1 MPQIMA
7 NEQGEFSPVFQLFLK
22 NADEKILQ
30 KIQGVNLFESLEHI
44 GNSRSVIAM
53 IGQIERELVES
64 EETSEDKRVFWSSIF
79 RILVKSNADFQKIL
93 LDLAKDIDTV
103 NLAPDTLEQIYGDKI
118 YTSVSSFERFYNCE
132 YQYFLENTLS
142 LETFENIDI
151 NSKIVGNFFHEVFEK
166 VMKETDLSAENF
178 DEKLTLVLQEVD
190 KNYSRYFTQDATARF
205 TWSNLEEIVRQT
217 ATVLKATVSTD
228 ELKTLLTESS
238 FGLPKSELGNF
249 SVDDIYLRGRIDRLD
264 QLSTDYLGAIDY
276 KSSAHSFKLQEAY
289 DGLSLQF
296 MTYLDVIKQAFPNQK
311 IWGALYLQ
319 FKNQPINLSEI
330 NQLSE
335 IANILKESMRYDGL
349 VLEDAAEQIK
359 GIENIALKKTNIY
372 NEEEFEQLL
381 KLNEE
386 HYRAAGQRL
395 KKGKIAINPIMKRS
409 EGIDQSGN
417 VRGCRYCPL
426 KSICRFE
433 ANIHMN
439 EHSREIGQKSQ
450 AEILAELKGEERDE

>member
-1 MPQIMA
+1 M
-7 NEQGEFSPVFQLFLK
+7 
-22 NADEKILQ
+22 
-30 KIQGVNLFESLEHI
+30 
-44 GNSRSVIAM
+44 
-53 IGQIERELVES
+53 
-64 EETSEDKRVFWSSIF
+64 
-79 RILVKSNADFQKIL
+79 
-93 LDLAKDIDTV
+93 
-103 NLAPDTLEQIYGDKI
+103 
-118 YTSVSSFERFYNCE
+118 
-132 YQYFLENTLS
+132 
-142 LETFENIDI
+142 
-151 NSKIVGNFFHEVFEK
+151 
-166 VMKETDLSAENF
+166 
-178 DEKLTLVLQEVD
+178 
-190 KNYSRYFTQDATARF
+190 
-205 TWSNLEEIVRQT
+205 
-217 ATVLKATVSTD
+217 KATVSTD

-238 FGLPKSELGNF
+238 FGLSKSELGNF

-264 QLSTDYLGAIDY
+264 QLSTDYLGVIDY

-359 GIENIALKKTNIY
+359 GIENIALKNTNSY

-395 KKGKIAINPIMKRS
+395 KNGKIAINPIMKRS

-450 AEILAELKGEERDE
+450 AEILAELKGEGRDE

>member
-1 MPQIMA
+1 
-7 NEQGEFSPVFQLFLK
+7 
-22 NADEKILQ
+22 
-30 KIQGVNLFESLEHI
+30 
-44 GNSRSVIAM
+44 
-53 IGQIERELVES
+53 
-64 EETSEDKRVFWSSIF
+64 
-79 RILVKSNADFQKIL
+79 
-93 LDLAKDIDTV
+93 
-103 NLAPDTLEQIYGDKI
+103 
-118 YTSVSSFERFYNCE
+118 
-132 YQYFLENTLS
+132 
-142 LETFENIDI
+142 
-151 NSKIVGNFFHEVFEK
+151 
-166 VMKETDLSAENF
+166 MKETDLSAENF

-190 KNYSRYFTQDATARF
+190 KNYSRYFTQDATAIF

-238 FGLPKSELGNF
+238 FGLSKSELGNF

-264 QLSTDYLGAIDY
+264 QLSTDYLGVIDY

-359 GIENIALKKTNIY
+359 GIENIALKNTNSY

-395 KKGKIAINPIMKRS
+395 KNGKIAINPIMKRS

-450 AEILAELKGEERDE
+450 AEILAELKGEGRDE